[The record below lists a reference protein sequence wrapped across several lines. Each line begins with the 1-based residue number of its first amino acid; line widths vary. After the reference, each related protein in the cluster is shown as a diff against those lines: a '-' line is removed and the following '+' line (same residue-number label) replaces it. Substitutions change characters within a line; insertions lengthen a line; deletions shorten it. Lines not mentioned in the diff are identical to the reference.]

1 MESVLGNTKG
11 KQICHYV
18 PDYVLYDLE
27 TTGVSCTYD
36 EIIEIS
42 AVKVRN
48 GEIVDEFSQLVNPGK
63 PIPKAASMV
72 NNISDKMVADAPY
85 FDVVLPRFI
94 SFIGQDVLVG
104 HNINSF
110 DMKFLYRDC
119 EKYYKQ
125 TLTNDYVDTLK
136 LAKMVFPNWKHR
148 RLSDLA
154 DYYGISTQGA
164 HRALADCWMNQKV
177 FELLAKEM
185 EGAGTLKS
193 KPGIKLCPGCGL
205 PMQKRNGRFGEF
217 WGCTGFPDC
226 RCTENI

>member
-1 MESVLGNTKG
+1 
-11 KQICHYV
+11 
-18 PDYVLYDLE
+18 
-27 TTGVSCTYD
+27 
-36 EIIEIS
+36 
-42 AVKVRN
+42 
-48 GEIVDEFSQLVNPGK
+48 
-63 PIPKAASMV
+63 
-72 NNISDKMVADAPY
+72 
-85 FDVVLPRFI
+85 
-94 SFIGQDVLVG
+94 
-104 HNINSF
+104 
-110 DMKFLYRDC
+110 MKFLYRDC

-164 HRALADCWMNQKV
+164 HRALADCRMNQKV